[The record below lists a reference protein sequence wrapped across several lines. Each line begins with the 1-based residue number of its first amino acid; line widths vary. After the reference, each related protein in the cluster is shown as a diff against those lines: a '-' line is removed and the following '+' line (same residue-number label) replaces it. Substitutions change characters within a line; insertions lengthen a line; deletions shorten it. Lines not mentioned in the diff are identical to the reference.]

1 MDVRTVVFLMIFEP
15 VCNDNIIPS
24 ILFFYSYLADQC
36 WNGGCIYLIMLRRVK
51 RKAPPPPC
59 NVNVSVSTLVSSDSC
74 EDQQQ
79 GRAASEPSDSWVNCK
94 RTRKFGVISRSSF
107 NRDNRDSTDSELQ
120 SCFNSSIPTDAGDA
134 GDSGCILST
143 HTATEESP
151 DTFPQVRTVPH
162 SLHSGSTAT
171 LPARCHSQ
179 LLECK
184 MDSFSTELS
193 SQVRLTAEP
202 QGSNL
207 MHNCEG
213 SYYSLS
219 YLHLYSED
227 KGFYLELRQM
237 I

>member
-15 VCNDNIIPS
+15 VCNDSIIPS
-24 ILFFYSYLADQC
+24 MLFYSYLADQC

-59 NVNVSVSTLVSSDSC
+59 NVNVSVSTLVSNDSC

-79 GRAASEPSDSWVNCK
+79 GRAASEPSDCWVNCK

-120 SCFNSSIPTDAGDA
+120 SCFNSSIPTDAGVSPP
-134 GDSGCILST
+134 GDYSGFILST
-143 HTATEESP
+143 HTPTKESP

-162 SLHSGSTAT
+162 GLHSGGTAT
-171 LPARCHSQ
+171 LPARCHRQ

-184 MDSFSTELS
+184 MDSYSSEPS
-193 SQVRLTAEP
+193 SQVRLTADM

-207 MHNCEG
+207 MHN
-213 SYYSLS
+213 YT
-219 YLHLYSED
+219 
-227 KGFYLELRQM
+227 GFYSKLRQM
-237 I
+237 ISRK